1 MIMNIP
7 NMLTLFRF
15 FLIPVF
21 VFIFFSSISNSLM
34 VSISIFLIAG
44 FTDILDGYIA
54 RKYNIITKSGSV
66 LDPLADKIMLLTVLS
81 CLVFS
86 NYIPLWVLIIV
97 ATKDIFMIIIGII
110 LYKRDTLIKAN
121 ISGKLC
127 TFLFYISIFIIPFD
141 SKLAFIMLCIAVISA
156 ILSLYNYATIYSKS
170 KKIT

>member
-86 NYIPLWVLIIV
+86 NYIPLWVLIVV
-97 ATKDIFMIIIGII
+97 AIKDTFMIITGIF
-110 LYKRDTLIKAN
+110 LYKRDSVIQAN
-121 ISGKLC
+121 TWGKLC
-127 TFLFYISIFIIPFD
+127 TFLFYIAIFMLPFD
-141 SKLAFIMLCIAVISA
+141 RQSAFIMLCIAVVSA
-156 ILSLYNYATIYSKS
+156 ILALYNYAIIYFKG
-170 KKIT
+170 KK